1 MDTKSE
7 AMDYEIE
14 EILSTEHAMELDL
27 PTESIESET
36 TSADE
41 NVLQQMYVDGQITFS
56 EYSSRLGALFQ
67 KLEADDPLEEEIE
80 EVEEVTMGLDD
91 LDEDTEEASTSVA
104 TPDKK
109 VVKKKQPKQKTGEG
123 KKKEKI
129 LRPRV
134 KLPNALKGML
144 GEATLMFV
152 KKDNRQKAIE
162 MVLEVVRQL
171 PTAPE
176 AYKTLAT
183 MYEDV
188 GDLATSIK
196 MLLIGAHLSSDN
208 AEEWT
213 RLGAHFEKVGDQK
226 QAISCYS
233 KALKQDV
240 SRVDIHDRRLRLC
253 DEIGLKNRGFVLAG
267 YQRYLKNITPDSDPQ
282 TILDLSTRAAH
293 VYHTARNFPQ
303 AASSLA
309 IAFQHSAH
317 LIRPEHCNLYL
328 EVLLELKSYETCVEV
343 LRRFANIE
351 ITYFK
356 PFPQDSTSG
365 EENNIQITN
374 YTVPSDPNLVP
385 PPEILSKFV
394 ITLVHLRSETQF
406 PTLLASLEFDVE
418 MYGDVYLDIA
428 EALIQEHY
436 EAYAVQVLVLL
447 VSSEKYNQPGVWKQL
462 AETYE
467 KSGKIEECKAAYRK
481 VLEQVP
487 LHIDIRRHL
496 ADIYMK
502 ENNVQEALSV
512 LSQLPR
518 SDQNPVESHR
528 PKTPK
533 GRKRETKTKVPQD
546 SRPLIPSSSPCDEP
560 PSDLISSPLLVD
572 QLKLMMKTGQSYE
585 NPQEYYSLLNLVLSQ
600 HSIQVINPDE
610 SRYILSRVRTP
621 KKIEHILIQ
630 RGLSKD
636 TILDNRAR
644 FTSEPAP
651 SFYDINL
658 LYRHSFDVAR
668 QQRDFAPLLHI
679 VIQAMCS
686 TVLIKDSTEHL
697 DQLSLD
703 ATTVLYKTGHI
714 PHAYQL
720 FRVLM
725 LKNLDSKVVLNLMN
739 LITLRS
745 SDIRIVRNTLRTF
758 QSKPNNL
765 GLNVMYANNCNLTNN
780 LKYCINEYAIISRNV
795 EHKHPLYLLLL
806 AVSYGNIACNKFIT
820 KRPLLVTHAFAW
832 ISKYKTRRGAQMSQE
847 VCYNIG
853 RLCHQIGLLSQAVS
867 FYKKGL
873 SAQPCF
879 PQYDLRA
886 EIAYNLH
893 LIYLHSNAIP
903 LAQHVLQTYA
913 VI

>member
-27 PTESIESET
+27 PTESIES
-36 TSADE
+36 
-41 NVLQQMYVDGQITFS
+41 
-56 EYSSRLGALFQ
+56 
-67 KLEADDPLEEEIE
+67 
-80 EVEEVTMGLDD
+80 
-91 LDEDTEEASTSVA
+91 
-104 TPDKK
+104 
-109 VVKKKQPKQKTGEG
+109 
-123 KKKEKI
+123 
-129 LRPRV
+129 
-134 KLPNALKGML
+134 
-144 GEATLMFV
+144 
-152 KKDNRQKAIE
+152 
-162 MVLEVVRQL
+162 
-171 PTAPE
+171 
-176 AYKTLAT
+176 
-183 MYEDV
+183 
-188 GDLATSIK
+188 
-196 MLLIGAHLSSDN
+196 GAHLSSDN

-267 YQRYLKNITPDSDPQ
+267 AHLSSDNAEEWTRLGAHFEKVGDQKQAISCYSKALKQDVSRVDIHDRRLRLCDEIGLKN
-282 TILDLSTRAAH
+282 RGF
-293 VYHTARNFPQ
+293 V
-303 AASSLA
+303 LA
-309 IAFQHSAH
+309 
-317 LIRPEHCNLYL
+317 
-328 EVLLELKSYETCVEV
+328 VLLELKRYETCVEV

-356 PFPQDSTSG
+356 LFPQDSTSG
-365 EENNIQITN
+365 EESNIQVTN

-418 MYGDVYLDIA
+418 M
-428 EALIQEHY
+428 
-436 EAYAVQVLVLL
+436 LL
-447 VSSEKYNQPGVWKQL
+447 Y
-462 AETYE
+462 
-467 KSGKIEECKAAYRK
+467 
-481 VLEQVP
+481 
-487 LHIDIRRHL
+487 
-496 ADIYMK
+496 
-502 ENNVQEALSV
+502 
-512 LSQLPR
+512 
-518 SDQNPVESHR
+518 
-528 PKTPK
+528 
-533 GRKRETKTKVPQD
+533 KTKVPQD

-668 QQRDFAPLLHI
+668 QRRDFAPLLHI

-806 AVSYGNIACNKFIT
+806 AVSYGNILAPSFYDINLLYRHSFDVARQQRDFAPLLHIVIQVCPYGIAGNVNVQGEEVKKLDVLSNELFVNMCVCNTLRTFQSKPNNLGLNVMYANNCNLTNNLKYCINEYAIISRNVEHKHPLYLLLLAVSYGNIACNKFIT

-847 VCYNIG
+847 VCYNMG
-853 RLCHQIGLLSQAVS
+853 RLCHQIG
-867 FYKKGL
+867 K
-873 SAQPCF
+873 
-879 PQYDLRA
+879 R
-886 EIAYNLH
+886 
-893 LIYLHSNAIP
+893 
-903 LAQHVLQTYA
+903 
-913 VI
+913 